1 MSLFNNAVHLIQIG
15 VEDFGSADP
24 RRVLSAVR
32 NIHAGTLLL
41 CKEKLRRLSPDGE
54 ALLKQRLEP
63 VRGANGAMALKGVGK
78 KTVDIQGIK
87 ERFRSLGISFD
98 WADLDR
104 VTTIRNDMEHM
115 FYEGGAALAREAVS
129 DAFLA
134 IRAVLATVL
143 EEQPVSVLGAPCWG
157 ALLENNRLFQ
167 QEHSACRQT
176 LEAIIWKTEGARAAA
191 KEFACLDCGS
201 KLIKQLDPENEEQDE
216 ARFMCSACGKEIDTV
231 PLMVAAVAEANSSDA
246 YLAATEGGPPPVGTC
261 PECDEDTYVYW
272 EGGCTLCGFEMPEG
286 ASCAFCSDPLTL
298 DDYREGDG
306 LCSYHRW
313 VMQKD
318 D

>member
-32 NIHAGTLLL
+32 NVHAGTLLL

-54 ALLKQRLEP
+54 PLLKQRLEP
-63 VRGANGAMALKGVGK
+63 VLGAKGEIALKGVGK

-104 VTTIRNDMEHM
+104 VTKIRNDMEHM

-134 IRAVLATVL
+134 IRTLLATVL
-143 EEQPVSVLGAPCWG
+143 DEEPVSVLGATCWG
-157 ALLENNRLFQ
+157 ALLENNKLFQ
-167 QEHSACRQT
+167 QELSACRQT
-176 LEAIIWKTEGARAAA
+176 IEAIQWKTEGARAASE
-191 KEFACLDCGS
+191 EFACLDCGS
-201 KLIKQLDPENEEQDE
+201 KLVKQLDPDNTEQDK
-216 ARFMCSACGKEIDTV
+216 AQLMCSACGKQIDIE
-231 PLMVAAVAEANSSDA
+231 PLMAAGVEEAYSAEAYSAAVD
-246 YLAATEGGPPPVGTC
+246 GGEPPVGTC
-261 PECDEDTYVYW
+261 PECGEETYIFSA
-272 EGGCTLCGFEMPEG
+272 GGCALCGFEMPDD
-286 ASCAFCSDPLTL
+286 ATCAICGEALTL
-298 DDYREGDG
+298 DDYQEGST

-313 VMQKD
+313 VAQKD